1 MAAVTVEERIAR
13 IEARMDTFATKA
25 DLANM
30 RTEMKGDISEL
41 KVDLIKWM
49 VGTQIGFVIAISGLL
64 VAYAQLFGGS

>member
-1 MAAVTVEERIAR
+1 MATNTVEERIAR
-13 IEARMDTFATKA
+13 IEERMDTFATKA

-30 RTEMKGDISEL
+30 RTEMKGDIADL

>member
-1 MAAVTVEERIAR
+1 MAANSIEERMAR
-13 IEARMDTFATKA
+13 IEERMDTFATKA

-30 RTEMKGDISEL
+30 RTEMKGDIADL